1 MASRYVTKNGRTAKR
16 GLFSNGVWH
25 CDCDSR
31 LPADK
36 FQTKN
41 GGKNHGR
48 WFYTCQKP
56 QPSRCGFFL
65 WEDEAKVR
73 EEGAVLSNSH
83 TEPTSPK
90 TPKKIGVPSRQA
102 KLGTAAQIV
111 TPSSKYKPTPKLEAI
126 PPPVDSEIRDGWSS
140 DNVDDDDLVSALD
153 EYETPRKAARTE
165 TVTSPSKK
173 QRTASTK
180 SNASSVT
187 LPCNEGDQDDV
198 FQTPSTSKKSTLFP
212 QHPSGLLSPSTTPAH
227 NHGHPTSTS
236 STDLGELASS
246 ALHLLKPVP
255 IPTHIE
261 TQLIDL
267 LNKHDLR
274 TSGITK
280 GRDITRLAVQA
291 KERKITEL
299 EARIKG
305 LEQEKET
312 MRSVVQHLKSD
323 IMTSPKKP
331 RRPREKGQEQ
341 EAPQERER
349 QREENW
355 QRSVV

>member
-1 MASRYVTKNGRTAKR
+1 MASRYVTKNGRTSKR
-16 GLFSNGVWH
+16 GLFTNGVWH
-25 CDCDSR
+25 CDCDNR

-102 KLGTAAQIV
+102 KLGAAAQIV
-111 TPSSKYKPTPKLEAI
+111 TPSSKPKSAAKLSAI
-126 PPPVDSEIRDGWSS
+126 PPPAGDEARDEWSS
-140 DNVDDDDLVSALD
+140 DNVDDDALASALD
-153 EYETPRKAARTE
+153 EFETPRKAARTDII
-165 TVTSPSKK
+165 TSPSK

-180 SNASSVT
+180 SNAPSVT
-187 LPCNEGDQDDV
+187 PPLHEGDPDDV
-198 FQTPSTSKKSTLFP
+198 FQTPATSKKSTLFP
-212 QHPSGLLSPSTTPAH
+212 QTSGLLSPSTTPAH
-227 NHGHPTSTS
+227 PHGTTTAP

-246 ALHLLKPVP
+246 ALQILRP
-255 IPTHIE
+255 ISIPANIE
-261 TQLIDL
+261 ARLVDL

-274 TSGITK
+274 TTGIAK
-280 GRDITRLAVQA
+280 GRDITRLAIQA
-291 KERKITEL
+291 KERKINEL

-331 RRPREKGQEQ
+331 RRPKDQE
-341 EAPQERER
+341 PQER
-349 QREENW
+349 
-355 QRSVV
+355 SII

>member
-1 MASRYVTKNGRTAKR
+1 MASRYLTKNGRTAKR

-25 CDCDSR
+25 CDCDNR

-73 EEGAVLSNSH
+73 EEGAVLSNSN

-102 KLGTAAQIV
+102 KLGGTAQIL
-111 TPSSKYKPTPKLEAI
+111 TPSTKSKRTAKLEAI
-126 PPPVDSEIRDGWSS
+126 SPPSASDARDEWSS
-140 DNVDDDDLVSALD
+140 DNIDDEALASAL
-153 EYETPRKAARTE
+153 EEFETPRKAARTDIN
-165 TVTSPSKK
+165 TSPSSK
-173 QRTASTK
+173 QRTSSTK
-180 SNASSVT
+180 SDASSVT
-187 LPCNEGDQDDV
+187 LAGHEADQDDI
-198 FQTPSTSKKSTLFP
+198 FQTPATSKKSARFP
-212 QHPSGLLSPSTTPAH
+212 HTSGLLSPSTTPSKRRGPA
-227 NHGHPTSTS
+227 TS
-236 STDLGELASS
+236 SPSTDPGELASS
-246 ALHLLKPVP
+246 ALQLLRPVAL
-255 IPTHIE
+255 PTNTE
-261 TQLIDL
+261 AQLVEL
-267 LNKHDLR
+267 LNTHDLR
-274 TSGITK
+274 TTGIIK

-312 MRSVVQHLKSD
+312 MRTVVQHLKSD
-323 IMTSPKKP
+323 IMMSPKKP
-331 RRPREKGQEQ
+331 RRPRDQEPR
-341 EAPQERER
+341 EPRDREREVN
-349 QREENW
+349 RE
-355 QRSVV
+355 RSVV

>member
-1 MASRYVTKNGRTAKR
+1 MASRYATKNGRTAKR
-16 GLFSNGVWH
+16 GLFTNGVWH
-25 CDCDSR
+25 CDCDNR

-83 TEPTSPK
+83 TEPASPK

-111 TPSSKYKPTPKLEAI
+111 TPSTKHKTTPKLEAV
-126 PPPVDSEIRDGWSS
+126 PPPVNIGVHDEWSS
-140 DNVDDDDLVSALD
+140 DNIDDDDLVSALD
-153 EYETPRKAARTE
+153 EFETPRKTARTE
-165 TVTSPSKK
+165 TITSPSK

-212 QHPSGLLSPSTTPAH
+212 HPSGLLSPSTTPAH
-227 NHGHPTSTS
+227 HHHPRPPTSTP
-236 STDLGELASS
+236 STDPGELASS
-246 ALHLLKPVP
+246 ALQLLKPVSIP
-255 IPTHIE
+255 IHIE
-261 TQLIDL
+261 TQLVDL

-274 TSGITK
+274 TSGISK

-291 KERKITEL
+291 KERKITDL
-299 EARIKG
+299 EARITA

-323 IMTSPKKP
+323 IMSSPKKP
-331 RRPREKGQEQ
+331 RRPKGTEPQE
-341 EAPQERER
+341 PQERER
-349 QREENW
+349 EREVNW
-355 QRSVV
+355 ERSVV